1 MAQKYWESGINR
13 RRFLRYTGY
22 GSAVLAVGAAT
33 ACGGNSTSKST
44 PSPTAAKSASATSV
58 AASAA
63 TTAASASA
71 AAVKSATV
79 TQAALNMAIGSE
91 PETLDGDK
99 FRAGTDWY
107 FGANV
112 YETLLKRDVT
122 GKQVPGVAS
131 SYDASPDGKAITF
144 HLRPNAKFHNGDPVT
159 AEDVKFSYE

>member
-22 GSAVLAVGAAT
+22 GSAVLAVGAAA
-33 ACGGNSTSKST
+33 ACGGSSSKSSS
-44 PSPTAAKSASATSV
+44 SPTAAKPASATSA

-63 TTAASASA
+63 APA
-71 AAVKSATV
+71 AAVKSPTV

-107 FGANV
+107 FG
-112 YETLLKRDVT
+112 
-122 GKQVPGVAS
+122 
-131 SYDASPDGKAITF
+131 
-144 HLRPNAKFHNGDPVT
+144 
-159 AEDVKFSYE
+159 